1 GNYNFV
7 TRAANTIRFPRGAE
21 RSAHMTQH
29 TTTLP
34 ETPETAPSAHEQ
46 IVCPVAR
53 TAEIISG
60 KWTLLVIRDLTTGTK
75 RFSELERSLV
85 GISPK
90 TLSERLTALEGQGI
104 LRRQTYAEVPPKVE
118 YSLTEKG
125 QALFEV
131 IEAMRAYGK
140 TWLSDRPCE

>member
-1 GNYNFV
+1 
-7 TRAANTIRFPRGAE
+7 
-21 RSAHMTQH
+21 MTQRM
-29 TTTLP
+29 TTVP
-34 ETPETAPSAHEQ
+34 ETPATAASAHEQ

-60 KWTLLVIRDLTTGTK
+60 KWTLLIIRDLTTGTK

-90 TLSERLTALEGQGI
+90 TLSERLTALESQGI
-104 LRRQTYAEVPPKVE
+104 LHRQTYAEVPPKVE

-140 TWLSDRPCE
+140 KWLSDHPCD